1 MSEQQKQK
9 VVNHLK
15 QIKESIESVKD
26 FLDRSGEKT
35 KYLQNA
41 KMEVLTTINK
51 IKEEPGRQKKELLGF
66 LKWLQ
71 CKSAMSV
78 IQESI
83 ALNPF
88 TMNLAQDFKI
98 RSKKKF

>member
-51 IKEEPGRQKKELLGF
+51 IKEDKNGKEEIIQHTVKRQT
-66 LKWLQ
+66 
-71 CKSAMSV
+71 
-78 IQESI
+78 I
-83 ALNPF
+83 
-88 TMNLAQDFKI
+88 
-98 RSKKKF
+98 